1 LIFDVPVDPGTG
13 YSAFRE
19 NIGELTNN
27 GWELM
32 IGGTPVRNDNFE
44 WDISANISG
53 NDNKLVSL
61 IEGQERFTFSTSNGG
76 EVDVRAQVGEG
87 YGDIYTKEWLRNDA
101 GQMVVTD
108 EGIPQAASE
117 RTKSGN
123 YQPDFTGGLINTL
136 NYKNFSLN
144 FLIDFRIGG
153 DVYSATDAGL
163 DASGVSKRS
172 LEYREGGIV
181 VDGVKEDGTANTTSI
196 SGQQYWSAVSGISS
210 EYVYDQSNARLRE
223 LSLSY
228 NFPKE
233 LLADT
238 FIQNASLSLT
248 GRNLFFLWKK
258 VDNFDPEAS
267 YSTNN
272 FGQGVLYYAL
282 PTTRSLGVSLNVNF

>member
-1 LIFDVPVDPGTG
+1 
-13 YSAFRE
+13 
-19 NIGELTNN
+19 
-27 GWELM
+27 M
-32 IGGTPVRNDNFE
+32 IGGTPIRNDNFE
-44 WDISANISG
+44 WDIQGNISG

-87 YGDIYTKEWLRNDA
+87 YGDIYTKDWLRNDA
-101 GQMVVTD
+101 GQVVVTD
-108 EGIPQAASE
+108 EGIPQSASE

-123 YQPDFTGGLINTL
+123 YQPDYSGGLINTL
-136 NYKNFSLN
+136 NYKNFALN

-172 LEYREGGIV
+172 LEFREGGIV

-196 SGQQYWSAVSGISS
+196 TAQQYWGAVSGISS

-223 LSLSY
+223 VTLSY
-228 NFPKE
+228 RFPKE

-238 FIQNASLSLT
+238 FIQNATLSLT

-267 YSTNN
+267 YSTTN
-272 FGQGVLYYAL
+272 FGQGILYYAL